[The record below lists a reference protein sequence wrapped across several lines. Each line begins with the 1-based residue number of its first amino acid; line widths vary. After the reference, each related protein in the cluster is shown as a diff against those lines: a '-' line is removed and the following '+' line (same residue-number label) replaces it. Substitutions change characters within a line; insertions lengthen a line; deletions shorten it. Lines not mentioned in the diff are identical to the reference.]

1 MSSSAIPVVTS
12 AEEMATLR
20 ATWHRAGETV
30 ALVPTMG
37 ALHDGHLALV
47 DRAGARADRVV
58 VSVFVN
64 PLQFAPGEDFDRYP
78 RSLEGDLASL
88 DGHRVDAVFAPTVQ
102 AVYPDWP
109 DTTATH
115 RAGKVGEVFEGA
127 HRPGHFDGVL
137 TVVAR
142 LFDLVQPT
150 LAVFGQKDAQQLF
163 LVTQMAARRVP
174 PGEIV
179 AVETVRAKD
188 GLARSSRN
196 VYLSEAERHTATAL
210 SSALSA
216 VKVALLGQPQSSLDK
231 DSIERILNRAREE
244 ISRAGLTPDY
254 LDVVSADDFSP
265 WRGGK
270 SSAVVAIVACP
281 VGGVRLLDSVL
292 VEWSGGVVV

>member
-1 MSSSAIPVVTS
+1 MSGSAIPVVTS

-20 ATWHRAGETV
+20 ATWQRAGEKI

-37 ALHDGHLALV
+37 ALHDGHLVLV
-47 DRAGARADRVV
+47 DQAGARADRVV

-78 RSLEGDLASL
+78 RSLERDLASL

-102 AVYPDWP
+102 VVYPDWP
-109 DTTATH
+109 DSTATH

-142 LFDLVQPT
+142 LFDLVQPS

-163 LVTQMAARRVP
+163 LVTQMAAKRVP
-174 PGEIV
+174 PVEIV
-179 AVETVRAKD
+179 AVETVRAED

-196 VYLSEAERHTATAL
+196 VYLSESERHTATAL
-210 SSALSA
+210 SSALFS
-216 VKVALLGQPQSSLDK
+216 VKTALLSQPQSSLDGET
-231 DSIERILNRAREE
+231 IERILTRAREE

-265 WRGGK
+265 WRGGQV
-270 SSAVVAIVACP
+270 SAVVAVVACP
-281 VGGVRLLDSVL
+281 VGGVRLLDSAL
-292 VEWSGGVVV
+292 VAWSGDLIG

>member
-1 MSSSAIPVVTS
+1 
-12 AEEMATLR
+12 
-20 ATWHRAGETV
+20 
-30 ALVPTMG
+30 
-37 ALHDGHLALV
+37 
-47 DRAGARADRVV
+47 
-58 VSVFVN
+58 VN
-64 PLQFAPGEDFDRYP
+64 PLQFAAGEDFDRYP
-78 RSLEGDLASL
+78 RTLEHDLASVE
-88 DGHRVDAVFAPTVQ
+88 GHSVDAVFAPPVQ

-115 RAGKVGEVFEGA
+115 RAGKVGDVFEGA

-163 LVTQMAARRVP
+163 LVTQMAAQRVP
-174 PGEIV
+174 PVEIV
-179 AVETVRAKD
+179 AVETVRADD

-210 SSALSA
+210 SAALMAVKSAL
-216 VKVALLGQPQSSLDK
+216 LDLPQSSLNT
-231 DSIERILNRAREE
+231 DSIEGILTRAGEE

-254 LDVVSADDFSP
+254 LELVSADDFSP

-270 SSAVVAIVACP
+270 ASAVVAIVACP

-292 VEWSGGVVV
+292 VAWSSGMVE